1 MKDRKEIIMNN
12 KKFLVIAKRW
22 FDEINGNTYHS
33 VKITDL
39 ETGKVYIVG
48 KTYGYGSHY
57 EYTAINKL
65 IAEGLIDAKYRYCNY
80 ERENNYPI
88 IWEVIDVKRKKDL
101 DKE

>member
-1 MKDRKEIIMNN
+1 MSIMNN

-22 FDEINGNTYHS
+22 FDKINGNTYHS

-39 ETGKVYIVG
+39 ETDKVYIVG

-65 IAEGLIDAKYRYCNY
+65 ITEGLIDAKYGEYEYCNY

-101 DKE
+101 DAAVV

>member
-1 MKDRKEIIMNN
+1 MNN

-65 IAEGLIDAKYRYCNY
+65 IAEGFDAKYRYCNY
-80 ERENNYPI
+80 ESI
-88 IWEVIDVKRKKDL
+88 IWEVIDVKKI
-101 DKE
+101 

>member
-1 MKDRKEIIMNN
+1 MSN

-22 FDEINGNTYHS
+22 LDKINGNTYHS

-39 ETGKVYIVG
+39 ETGKVYVVG
-48 KTYGYGSHY
+48 FTYGYESHY
-57 EYTAINKL
+57 EHTAINKL
-65 IAEGLIDAKYRYCNY
+65 VTEGLIDAKYGEYNY

>member
-1 MKDRKEIIMNN
+1 MN
-12 KKFLVIAKRW
+12 KKFLVIAKKW
-22 FDEINGNTYHS
+22 FDKIKGNTYHS

-48 KTYGYGSHY
+48 KTYGYGSFY

-65 IAEGLIDAKYRYCNY
+65 IAERLIDAKYGEYEYYNY
-80 ERENNYPI
+80 EIENNYPI